1 MKVTF
6 QSADKADSPCS
17 VIGLTC
23 WVRLPVV
30 RRYSIIGILLHG
42 MQLFSVMPTHDKK
55 TRFVASCSIHH
66 QGVEGLN
73 PRPAICPG
81 NFTETEAAACILCGM
96 CQYVSF

>member
-1 MKVTF
+1 MCHTMKVTF

-55 TRFVASCSIHH
+55 THLVALWLRVPFITR
-66 QGVEGLN
+66 G
-73 PRPAICPG
+73 
-81 NFTETEAAACILCGM
+81 
-96 CQYVSF
+96 